1 MRQLV
6 FFSETISEGLI
17 IYFLAQ
23 GLQVQKLYQDKRHKL
38 TLGLKVL
45 GLGKTLYLWGCI
57 LDSRVRTANQTQDA
71 TSAKPKPGVFAT

>member
-1 MRQLV
+1 
-6 FFSETISEGLI
+6 
-17 IYFLAQ
+17 
-23 GLQVQKLYQDKRHKL
+23 
-38 TLGLKVL
+38 VL